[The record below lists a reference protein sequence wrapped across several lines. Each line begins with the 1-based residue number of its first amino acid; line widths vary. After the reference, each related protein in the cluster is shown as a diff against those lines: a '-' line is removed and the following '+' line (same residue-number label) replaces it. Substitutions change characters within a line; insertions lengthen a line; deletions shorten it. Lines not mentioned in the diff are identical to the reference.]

1 MMEIKG
7 QFCALGGGNEIG
19 ASCYL
24 VNIKGNNFM
33 FDIGTRNIEKRRYPS
48 LSIIGK
54 NDNMDS
60 LNDLDAIF
68 LSHSHS
74 DHNGAISNLA
84 KNLTQQKEIICSE
97 KTKNLTERQL
107 EFTKKHE
114 NNSFSQQE
122 EVYIDKGIGM
132 LSQYSELKN
141 IDKGDY
147 NFTLFPAGHIPGAV
161 MTLLECNGKKILY
174 TGDFSNQNYPL
185 TSKYK
190 ISKIKDLDLLIVN
203 STNLGKK
210 SNGKNMEYLY
220 KELNRI
226 VFSTYL
232 GKKNIIN
239 VNKLNHGMEII
250 AFLEEVLKKG
260 DLRKKDI
267 TIYTDSEILELIK
280 IIEDGDLNFKNVKN
294 ISELKNKKELHIVVS
309 YKKGEFK
316 GYEAN
321 EIRYSLHSD
330 LDGIKE
336 LIQKLKPKKT
346 FIVHYPK
353 DEITKTIFQKEKK
366 ITEIT
371 FIENEKEYNF

>member
-1 MMEIKG
+1 MSKKG
-7 QFCALGGGNEIG
+7 YFYALGGGDEIG
-19 ASCYL
+19 ASSYL
-24 VNIKGNNFM
+24 VELYGYNFL
-33 FDIGTRNIEKRRYPS
+33 FDAGTRKVEKRQYPS
-48 LSIIGK
+48 FSTVGK
-54 NDNMDS
+54 NHGMDS

-74 DHNGAISNLA
+74 DHNGAIPNLA

-97 KTKNLTERQL
+97 KTKNLTKRQL

-114 NNSFSQQE
+114 GIEAYSEKESI
-122 EVYIDKGIGM
+122 YTDKGIGM
-132 LSQYSELKN
+132 LKSYQEFERVE
-141 IDKGDY
+141 KGDY

-174 TGDFSNQNYPL
+174 TGDFSNHNYPL
-185 TSKYK
+185 TSKYE
-190 ISKIKDLDLLIVN
+190 IPKIKNLDLLIIN

-210 SNGKNMEYLY
+210 SSDKSMEHLY

-226 VFSTYL
+226 VFSAFL
-232 GKKNIIN
+232 GKKNIVN
-239 VNKLNHGMEII
+239 VDYLNHGMEII

-260 DLRKKDI
+260 DLRKKEI

-280 IIEDGDLNFKNVKN
+280 IIEDGDLNFNNVKDIN
-294 ISELKNKKELHIVVS
+294 ELKNKREPHIVVS
-309 YKKGEFK
+309 YKKNIFK
-316 GYEAN
+316 EYEKN
-321 EIRYSLHSD
+321 IIKYSLHAD
-330 LDGIKE
+330 FDGIKE
-336 LIQKLKPKKT
+336 VIQKLKPKKT

-371 FIENEKEYNF
+371 FVENEKEYNF